1 MRAKSDGELMQMI
14 ANGNES
20 AFQEVYHRYSRL
32 VFGYGVR
39 ILKERGLAED
49 VAQEVWIRVVR
60 LSTSYR
66 GEGALKFWLMKVT
79 RNSALTLIRKR
90 GVVAETVV
98 GEEPTA
104 DAAETAE
111 QLTRGIELARL
122 SERMSQL
129 PDGQRVALV
138 LWISESLSY
147 DEIASEMNVSVEAV
161 KSLIFRARK
170 TLLKETDH
178 E

>member
-1 MRAKSDGELMQMI
+1 MRAKSDGELMQLI
-14 ANGNES
+14 ASGNES
-20 AFQEVYHRYSRL
+20 AFQEVYHRYHRL

-90 GVVAETVV
+90 GIVAEAVA
-98 GEEPTA
+98 GEEIAT
-104 DAAETAE
+104 DAAETAQ

-122 SERMSQL
+122 SELMGQL

-170 TLLKETDH
+170 TLLKETGH

>member
-1 MRAKSDGELMQMI
+1 MRDKSDGELMQMI
-14 ANGNES
+14 ANGNGS

-39 ILKERGLAED
+39 ILKDRALAED

-60 LSTSYR
+60 LATSYR
-66 GEGALKFWLMKVT
+66 GDGALKFWLMKVT

-90 GVVAETVV
+90 GVVAEAVA
-98 GEEPTA
+98 GEEPSSGAT
-104 DAAETAE
+104 ETAE

-122 SERMSQL
+122 SEHISAL

-170 TLLKETDH
+170 TLLKETGH